1 MRPQGSGDVLV
12 RADAGAHEVRPY
24 HAEIWLHVVCVGVAL
39 LARPRSETARY
50 MAIAAATDV
59 VLDLGIR
66 GFSIDE
72 VARRSGVA
80 KTTIYRHFPDRD
92 ELLIHAIDATVVYPE
107 TPDAGSLRGDL
118 IEFLKLIH
126 PNFADARANA
136 AHQELF
142 AAMARN
148 PELRVVN
155 ERVSGDRRSPLHELR
170 RRWRERGDIRTDLT
184 MLDMFE
190 IVDGPFIVRS
200 LLGPHA
206 LADVDYEA
214 LADRIILQLIPV

>member
-1 MRPQGSGDVLV
+1 MG
-12 RADAGAHEVRPY
+12 
-24 HAEIWLHVVCVGVAL
+24 
-39 LARPRSETARY
+39 RPRSQVARAK
-50 MAIAAATDV
+50 AIATATEV

-92 ELLIHAIDATVVYPE
+92 ELLIRAVDATVVYPE
-107 TPDAGSLRGDL
+107 APDTGSLRGDL
-118 IEFLKLIH
+118 VEFLRLAL
-126 PNFADARANA
+126 PNFADPRANA

-148 PELRVVN
+148 PALRAVSQ
-155 ERVSGDRRSPLHELR
+155 RVAGDRSSPLVALR
-170 RRWRERGDIRTDLT
+170 RRWIDRGEIRPDITV
-184 MLDMFE
+184 LDMFE

-200 LLGPHA
+200 LIAPAA
-206 LADVDYEA
+206 LVDVDYDR
-214 LADRIILQLIPV
+214 LVDRILLQLTP